1 MNSLNTADSWNLSPG
16 PSLPLCTQWIG
27 EIIMLNMKTSLHSCH
42 IGVKQNHA
50 HLVHCT
56 VYTLKQNHAHR
67 VHCTVY
73 TLIYI
78 DSRLFSSELLAGE
91 KKSVARKN
99 LFKNQ
104 CYVTMVLLSLKKNL
118 CFFKRKNWVF
128 ATNSNFLI
136 PIFSQ
141 PVCVNLWYIKFRIFD
156 SKEMHS
162 LKYLRSATLV
172 CKDIG
177 LRKSEFVA

>member
-1 MNSLNTADSWNLSPG
+1 
-16 PSLPLCTQWIG
+16 
-27 EIIMLNMKTSLHSCH
+27 MLNMKTSLHSCH
-42 IGVKQNHA
+42 IGVKHNHA

-73 TLIYI
+73 TLIYV

-91 KKSVARKN
+91 KISCKKKCIQKPMLCNNV
-99 LFKNQ
+99 F
-104 CYVTMVLLSLKKNL
+104 LSLKKIFVFL
-118 CFFKRKNWVF
+118 KENWVF

-177 LRKSEFVA
+177 IRKSEFVAQPQLFSTTKGCRQIAERFP